1 MDIAQLTAE
10 YDEEK
15 RVHKNNKKKLAS
27 MKKEL
32 EELRDEH
39 GSVTSE
45 GSSAHPRE
53 GSSAH
58 PPPVASKS
66 TTPVKKSFFS
76 LGRK

>member
-15 RVHKNNKKKLAS
+15 RVHKNNKKKLATL
-27 MKKEL
+27 KKEL
-32 EELRDEH
+32 DELRDEH

-45 GSSAHPRE
+45 TSHQ
-53 GSSAH
+53 
-58 PPPVASKS
+58 PPSKTV
-66 TTPVKKSFFS
+66 TTPVKKSLFS

>member
-15 RVHKNNKKKLAS
+15 RIHKNNKKKLAAL
-27 MKKEL
+27 KKEL
-32 EELRDEH
+32 EDLRDEH
-39 GSVTSE
+39 GSVTS
-45 GSSAHPRE
+45 E

-66 TTPVKKSFFS
+66 TTPVKKSLFS